1 MLKIILSDWQD
12 RVVAMDKGML
22 LFCILWAGILITLNY
37 TLNIESGVIRGLD
50 SRFSQCAAL
59 FLVYCC
65 AFVVPYGFVTLAR
78 KQLIT
83 PAPMFWV
90 LLLIAPALFAV
101 KATVASPLENRIE
114 GVWGDY
120 WTIVT
125 ALPFKLL
132 VVLVPLIVLQQWF
145 PEQPCFWGLTVR
157 NVRWR
162 PYGLMLLI
170 MVPLIAYAGTQP
182 DFLMAYPRLKQ
193 IAFIAPHTEHFGWFQ
208 LLYEVSYG
216 IDFVTIELF
225 FRGFLIFAFAR
236 YAGPAAILPMA
247 VFYCSI
253 HFGKPLLECISSF
266 FGGLIL
272 GVVAYQTR
280 SIAGGLAV
288 HLGIAWM
295 MEVSAYAGNVRSG

>member
-1 MLKIILSDWQD
+1 MTIISLFL
-12 RVVAMDKGML
+12 RNCTEAIDKWLL
-22 LFCILWAGILITLNY
+22 LFCMVWASFLIVLNY
-37 TLNIESGVIRGLD
+37 TLEIESGMIKGLD

-59 FLVYCC
+59 FLVYCS
-65 AFVVPYGFVTLAR
+65 AFVIPYGFVAVFR
-78 KQLIT
+78 KHLVAT
-83 PAPMFWV
+83 TPMFWL

-101 KATVASPLENRIE
+101 KASIANPLQNTIE
-114 GVWGDY
+114 GVWGSY

-125 ALPFKLL
+125 TLPFKLL
-132 VVLVPLIVLQQWF
+132 VVLIPLIVLHRVF
-145 PEQPCFWGLTVR
+145 PEQPSFWGMTLK

-162 PYGLMLLI
+162 PYGLMLVI
-170 MVPLIAYAGTQP
+170 MTPLIVFAGTQP
-182 DFLMAYPRLKQ
+182 DFLQTYPRLKQ
-193 IAFIAPHTEHFGWFQ
+193 ITFIAPHTEYSGWYQ

-236 YAGPAAILPMA
+236 YAGAAAILPMA

-253 HFGKPLLECISSF
+253 HFGKPLLECVSSF

-272 GVVAYQTR
+272 GIVAHRTQ
-280 SIAGGLAV
+280 SIIGGLAV

-295 MEVSAYAGNVRSG
+295 MEISGYVGNLRSG

>member
-1 MLKIILSDWQD
+1 MTAALIRLRECGSLL
-12 RVVAMDKGML
+12 DKWLL
-22 LFCILWAGILITLNY
+22 LFCTVWAGLLIALNY
-37 TLNIESGVIRGLD
+37 TLDIESSFIRGLD
-50 SRFSQCAAL
+50 SRFSRCAVL

-65 AFVVPYGFVTLAR
+65 AFVIPYGFVAIAR
-78 KQLIT
+78 KQLIATT
-83 PAPMFWV
+83 PVFW
-90 LLLIAPALFAV
+90 LLLLLAPALFAV
-101 KATVASPLENRIE
+101 KAAIANPLENRIE

-120 WTIVT
+120 WTIVS

-132 VVLVPLIVLQQWF
+132 VVLAPLIVLRRWF
-145 PEQPCFWGLTVR
+145 PEQPGFWGLTVR
-157 NVRWR
+157 NVCWR

-182 DFLMAYPRLKQ
+182 DFLAAYPRLKQ
-193 IAFIAPHTEHFGWFQ
+193 IAFIVPHTEHFGWFQ

-253 HFGKPLLECISSF
+253 HFGKPLLESVSSF

-295 MEVSAYAGNVRSG
+295 MEISAYAGNLRSA

>member
-1 MLKIILSDWQD
+1 MVI
-12 RVVAMDKGML
+12 DKWLL
-22 LFCILWAGILITLNY
+22 LFCMAWAGLLIVLNY
-37 TLNIESGVIRGLD
+37 TLDIESGFIRGLD

-59 FLVYCC
+59 FLVFCC
-65 AFVVPYGFVTLAR
+65 AFAVPYGFAAVVR
-78 KQLIT
+78 KHLIA
-83 PAPMFWV
+83 PEPMFWV

-101 KATVASPLENRIE
+101 KAAIASPLENRIE
-114 GVWGDY
+114 GVWGNY

-132 VVLVPLIVLQQWF
+132 VVLMPLIVLQRWF
-145 PEQPCFWGLTVR
+145 PEQPGFWGLTVR
-157 NVRWR
+157 NVRWW

-170 MVPLIAYAGTQP
+170 MVPLIVYAGTQP
-182 DFLMAYPRLKQ
+182 DFLAAYPRLKQ
-193 IAFIAPHTEHFGWFQ
+193 IAFIASHTEHFGWYQ

-236 YAGPAAILPMA
+236 YAGAAAILPMA

-253 HFGKPLLECISSF
+253 HFGKPLLECVSSF

-272 GVVAYQTR
+272 GIVAHRTQ
-280 SIAGGLAV
+280 SIIGGLAV

-295 MEVSAYAGNVRSG
+295 MEISGYVGNLRSG

>member
-1 MLKIILSDWQD
+1 MATIPIFLRGCTEVI
-12 RVVAMDKGML
+12 DKWLL
-22 LFCILWAGILITLNY
+22 LFCTVWTSLLIALNY
-37 TLNIESGVIRGLD
+37 TLDIESGIIRGLD

-65 AFVVPYGFVTLAR
+65 AFVIPYGFAVMMR
-78 KQLIT
+78 KQLIAT
-83 PAPMFWV
+83 APMFWL

-101 KATVASPLENRIE
+101 KVTIASPLENRID
-114 GVWGDY
+114 GVWGSY

-132 VVLVPLIVLQQWF
+132 VVLVPLIVLQRWF
-145 PEQPCFWGLTVR
+145 PEQPGFWGLTVR

-162 PYGLMLLI
+162 PYGVMLLI
-170 MVPLIAYAGTQP
+170 MVPLVAFAGTQP
-182 DFLMAYPRLKQ
+182 DFLAAYPRLKQ
-193 IAFIAPHTEHFGWFQ
+193 IAFIAPHTEYFGWYQ
-208 LLYEVSYG
+208 LLYEISYG

-253 HFGKPLLECISSF
+253 HFGKPLLECVSSF

-295 MEVSAYAGNVRSG
+295 MEISSYAGNLRSG

>member
-1 MLKIILSDWQD
+1 MTAVLIRLREYGSLL
-12 RVVAMDKGML
+12 DKWLL
-22 LFCILWAGILITLNY
+22 LFCMVWAGLLIALNY
-37 TLNIESGVIRGLD
+37 TLDIESGFIRGLD
-50 SRFSQCAAL
+50 SRFNRCAVL

-65 AFVVPYGFVTLAR
+65 AFAVPYGFATVVR
-78 KQLIT
+78 KQLIA

-90 LLLIAPALFAV
+90 LLLVAPALFAV
-101 KATVASPLENRIE
+101 KATIASPLENRIE

-120 WTIVT
+120 WTIVS

-132 VVLVPLIVLQQWF
+132 VVLVPLIVLRRWF
-145 PEQPCFWGLTVR
+145 PEQPGFWGLTLR
-157 NVRWR
+157 NVRWW
-162 PYGLMLLI
+162 PYGLMLLM

-182 DFLMAYPRLKQ
+182 DFLAAYPRLKQ

-208 LLYEVSYG
+208 LMYEVSYG

-253 HFGKPLLECISSF
+253 HFGKPLLECVSSF

-272 GVVAYQTR
+272 GAVAYQTR

-295 MEVSAYAGNVRSG
+295 MEISAYAGNLRSA

>member
-1 MLKIILSDWQD
+1 MTIISLFL
-12 RVVAMDKGML
+12 RNCTEAIDKWLL
-22 LFCILWAGILITLNY
+22 LFCMVWASFLIVLNY
-37 TLNIESGVIRGLD
+37 TLEIESGMIKGLD

-59 FLVYCC
+59 FLIYCC
-65 AFVVPYGFVTLAR
+65 AFVIPYGFVAVAR
-78 KQLIT
+78 KQLIATT
-83 PAPMFWV
+83 PVFWL

-101 KATVASPLENRIE
+101 KATIASPLENRID
-114 GVWGDY
+114 GVWGSY

-132 VVLVPLIVLQQWF
+132 VVLIPLIVLHRVF
-145 PEQPCFWGLTVR
+145 PEQPGFWGLTLK
-157 NVRWR
+157 NIRWR
-162 PYGLMLLI
+162 PYGLMLA
-170 MVPLIAYAGTQP
+170 MMTPLIVFAGTQP
-182 DFLMAYPRLKQ
+182 DFLQTYPRLKQ
-193 IAFIAPHTEHFGWFQ
+193 IAFIAPHTEYSGWYQ

-236 YAGPAAILPMA
+236 YAGAAAILPMA

-253 HFGKPLLECISSF
+253 HFGKPLLECVSSF

-272 GVVAYQTR
+272 GIVAHRTR
-280 SIAGGLAV
+280 SIIGGLAV

-295 MEVSAYAGNVRSG
+295 MEISGYVGNLRSG

>member
-1 MLKIILSDWQD
+1 MI
-12 RVVAMDKGML
+12 G
-22 LFCILWAGILITLNY
+22 LNY
-37 TLNIESGVIRGLD
+37 TFDIESGFIRGLD
-50 SRFSQCAAL
+50 SRVSRCAVL

-65 AFVVPYGFVTLAR
+65 AFAVPYGFAAVAR
-78 KQLIT
+78 KQLIA
-83 PAPMFWV
+83 PAPVFWL
-90 LLLIAPALFAV
+90 LLLIAPALFAL
-101 KATVASPLENRIE
+101 KAAIAGPLENRIE

-120 WTIVT
+120 WTIVA

-132 VVLVPLIVLQQWF
+132 VVLALLIVLQRWF
-145 PEQPCFWGLTVR
+145 PEQPGFWGLTLR

-162 PYGLMLLI
+162 PYGLMLLV
-170 MVPLIAYAGTQP
+170 MAPLIAYAGTQP
-182 DFLMAYPRLKQ
+182 DFLAAYPRLKQ

-216 IDFVTIELF
+216 IDFITIELF

-236 YAGPAAILPMA
+236 YAGAAAILPMA

-253 HFGKPLLECISSF
+253 HFGKPLLECVSSF

-295 MEVSAYAGNVRSG
+295 MEISAYAGNLRNV